1 MDEEVF
7 NIGIRKFLKKVGV
20 TAQRE
25 IEKSVRQ
32 GVAEG
37 KLKGDEKIQVECLIT
52 LDIGLVVQIKDE
64 IPLQ

>member
-1 MDEEVF
+1 MDEDIF
-7 NIGIRKFLKKVGV
+7 NNGIRRFLKKLGV

-32 GVAEG
+32 ALADS
-37 KLKGDEKIQVECLIT
+37 KLKGNENIQVEGLIT
-52 LDIGLVVQIKDE
+52 LDIGLVLQIKDE

>member
-1 MDEEVF
+1 VDEDVF
-7 NIGIRKFLKKVGV
+7 NNGIRRILKKLGV

-32 GVAEG
+32 ALADG
-37 KLKGDEKIQVECLIT
+37 KLKGTENIQVEGLIT
-52 LDIGLVVQIKDE
+52 LDIGLVLQIKDE

>member
-1 MDEEVF
+1 MDEDVF
-7 NIGIRKFLKKVGV
+7 NNGIRRFLKKLGV

-32 GVAEG
+32 ALADG
-37 KLKGDEKIQVECLIT
+37 KLKGNEKIQVEGLIT
-52 LDIGLVVQIKDE
+52 LDIGLVLQIKDE